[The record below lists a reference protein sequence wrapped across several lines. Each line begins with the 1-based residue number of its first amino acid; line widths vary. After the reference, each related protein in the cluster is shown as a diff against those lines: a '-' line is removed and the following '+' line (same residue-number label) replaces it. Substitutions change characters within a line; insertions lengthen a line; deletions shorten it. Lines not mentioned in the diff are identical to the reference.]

1 MALHLT
7 GLSTED
13 IAEVVDC
20 LLLGA
25 EQTASAQI
33 AERRRH
39 LAHGIGDALDQM
51 PSPRTTDDLQ
61 QGGVQS

>member
-1 MALHLT
+1 MALHQT

-25 EQTASAQI
+25 EQTANDQI

-39 LAHGIGDALDQM
+39 LAHGIGDALDALPT
-51 PSPRTTDDLQ
+51 PSDGAQP
-61 QGGVQS
+61 

>member
-7 GLSTED
+7 GLSAED

-25 EQTASAQI
+25 DQTASEQI
-33 AERRRH
+33 AERRRD
-39 LAHGIGDALDQM
+39 LAHGIGDALDALPTSQAGAQ
-51 PSPRTTDDLQ
+51 P
-61 QGGVQS
+61 

>member
-7 GLSTED
+7 GLSGED

-25 EQTASAQI
+25 DQTANPDI
-33 AERRRH
+33 AERRRQ
-39 LAHGIGDALDQM
+39 LAHGIGDALDAL
-51 PSPRTTDDLQ
+51 PTPDHTGDTL
-61 QGGVQS
+61 

>member
-13 IAEVVDC
+13 VAEVVDC

-25 EQTASAQI
+25 EQTANAQI
-33 AERRRH
+33 AERRRQ
-39 LAHGIGDALDQM
+39 LAHGIGDALDALPAPVDGAQ
-51 PSPRTTDDLQ
+51 P
-61 QGGVQS
+61 